1 MTEITPLP
9 AATVALVRD
18 APGGMEV
25 LLLQRNFQS
34 GFMAGMYLFPGGA
47 LDPEDDC
54 GDLPGL
60 SAGLDDA
67 AASTALGVT
76 RGGLAYWA
84 AAIREAFE
92 EAGVLLAYTGE
103 GVFVEPR
110 QDRYAEH
117 RRRLVAGEPHFVSM
131 LKAEGLRLAADR
143 LVYFGHWITPV
154 SMPRRYDTRFFV
166 GRAPESQEV
175 TADNVE
181 AIGHIWI
188 APGQALDR
196 HRKGE
201 FKMRTPTVF
210 TLEQFAAYGSADS
223 LLEAMRVQRSI
234 PAILPRITKGGA
246 RLLPGDPGYDAPV
259 AWKTR

>member
-1 MTEITPLP
+1 MTEITPVP

-34 GFMAGMYLFPGGA
+34 GFVAGMYLFPGGA
-47 LDPEDDC
+47 LDPEDDSD
-54 GDLPGL
+54 DLRAL
-60 SAGLDDA
+60 AAGVDDA

-103 GVFVEPR
+103 GLFVDPG
-110 QDRYAEH
+110 QGRYAEH
-117 RRRLVAGEPHFVSM
+117 RRRLVAGEPHFIAM
-131 LKAEGLRLAADR
+131 LKAERLRLAADR

-154 SMPRRYDTRFFV
+154 SLPRRYDTRFFV
-166 GRAPESQEV
+166 GRAPERQAV

-181 AIGHIWI
+181 TIGHVWI
-188 APGQALDR
+188 APAQALDR

-210 TLEQFAAYGSADS
+210 TLEQFAAYDSAAA
-223 LLEAMRVQRSI
+223 LLEAMQVQRPI
-234 PAILPRITKGGA
+234 PAILPRITRGGA